1 MLLLLDS
8 LLQEIFRG
16 AVEMLLWLFL
26 PLASGW
32 WWDEKMDVNKRVE
45 QQEEE
50 DLNDY
55 LEDYRGEVA
64 LERMDLGEY
73 AYYYYEYP
81 EDRQAGTGLSPLAAL
96 IAPLAGL
103 ALMGAA
109 ASVAVNP
116 LLLKLVTISN
126 RRRRSLVSED
136 EAEVVNWLHQLK
148 MLRQFFA
155 LLPDK
160 ANPLD
165 GLTADYL
172 VWSGLERGKCLDR
185 LACSYA
191 SNSSVISS
199 APEREVVSIV
209 LYNLMTN
216 QLVKPQLKDRLRG
229 AAHIGRAGGECL
241 QLGCKAD

>member
-1 MLLLLDS
+1 M
-8 LLQEIFRG
+8 
-16 AVEMLLWLFL
+16 MLLWLFL

-32 WWDEKMDVNKRVE
+32 WWEGRVEKKNLQEVGKRVV
-45 QQEEE
+45 QEEE
-50 DLNDY
+50 EVEDY
-55 LEDYRGEVA
+55 LEEYTGNHA

-73 AYYYYEYP
+73 AYYYYDYP
-81 EDRQAGTGLSPLAAL
+81 EDRQAGGHLSPLAAL

-116 LLLKLVTISN
+116 LLLKLVTISS
-126 RRRRSLVSED
+126 RRRRSLVSND
-136 EAEVVNWLHQLK
+136 DAEVVNWVHQLK
-148 MLRQFFA
+148 TIRQFFSM
-155 LLPDK
+155 LPEK

-165 GLTADYL
+165 RLTADYL

-191 SNSSVISS
+191 SNSTTIASYS
-199 APEREVVSIV
+199 EKEVVSIV

-216 QLVKPQLKDRLRG
+216 RLVNSDLKDRLRG
-229 AAHIGRAGGECL
+229 AAHLGRAGGQCL
-241 QLGCKAD
+241 QLACKTD